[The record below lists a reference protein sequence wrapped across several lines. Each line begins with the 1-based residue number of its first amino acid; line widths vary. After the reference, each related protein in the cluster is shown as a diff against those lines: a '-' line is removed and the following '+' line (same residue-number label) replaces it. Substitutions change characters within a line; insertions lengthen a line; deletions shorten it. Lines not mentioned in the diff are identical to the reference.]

1 MKLEKRKLKI
11 QDERMDEIIFDVK
24 KGTILA
30 KNSWHVMKEQNKQL
44 AHIIG
49 DIDRIK
55 DRMNTLSGRFE
66 KYKASYSMLK

>member
-30 KNSWHVMKEQNKQL
+30 KNSWHVMKEQNNQL